1 MKFCK
6 SRNRINFENLRIVRI
21 REKVRKDNK
30 EKKKKEKKCEDHLH
44 YLNNNVNF
52 KAFVILCKIE
62 QIFKIILFSDK
73 IFS

>member
-30 EKKKKEKKCEDHLH
+30 EKKKRKSENHLH
-44 YLNNNVNF
+44 YLNNNINF

>member
-1 MKFCK
+1 MKLCK

-30 EKKKKEKKCEDHLH
+30 EKKKKRKSEDHLH
-44 YLNNNVNF
+44 YLNNNINF